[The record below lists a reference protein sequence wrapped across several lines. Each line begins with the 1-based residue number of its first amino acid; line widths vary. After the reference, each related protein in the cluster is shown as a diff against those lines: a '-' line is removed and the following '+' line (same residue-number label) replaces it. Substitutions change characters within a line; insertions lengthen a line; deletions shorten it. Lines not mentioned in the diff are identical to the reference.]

1 MLTAEDRLFNHDST
15 WTILNFAKRCEDAS
29 HSKALRAKCFTTAVS
44 FREAF
49 GVRTRRRVALIG
61 DR

>member
-29 HSKALRAKCFTTAVS
+29 HSKALRAKYSESAVS
-44 FREAF
+44 FREALKCA
-49 GVRTRRRVALIG
+49 RALASF
-61 DR
+61 

>member
-29 HSKALRAKCFTTAVS
+29 HSKARVRNVSRRLFHFAKLLECAHAVAS
-44 FREAF
+44 
-49 GVRTRRRVALIG
+49 L
-61 DR
+61 